1 VSRNHLSV
9 QVRNINL
16 DGELS
21 PARTGSVN
29 GVFVRGV
36 HFQCGILPCS
46 AVDQRLQAMSHVCG
60 KAHNHVRNRQVV
72 DPVDVPAAVRTV
84 TQQNSG
90 AVTTGTALQLLVMIA
105 GSTGT
110 RKRQRVLR
118 TAPVAVV
125 LKVDLGHGIGP

>member
-1 VSRNHLSV
+1 M
-9 QVRNINL
+9 
-16 DGELS
+16 
-21 PARTGSVN
+21 
-29 GVFVRGV
+29 
-36 HFQCGILPCS
+36 
-46 AVDQRLQAMSHVCG
+46 QAMSHVCG

-90 AVTTGTALQLLVMIA
+90 AITTGTAFQLLVMIA

-125 LKVDLGHGIGP
+125 LEVDLGHGIGP